1 MGDTHITGRHIGRG
15 THITSEGVHI
25 SLVNVC
31 GDTHITGA
39 HISLRQG
46 HKLVEQAIN
55 TASGNGDDI
64 ITPIIHIVV
73 IAEDQIIRLI
83 PVFKYEQNYIVLLK
97 LTTKF
102 VL

>member
-1 MGDTHITGRHIGRG
+1 M
-15 THITSEGVHI
+15 
-25 SLVNVC
+25 
-31 GDTHITGA
+31 
-39 HISLRQG
+39 
-46 HKLVEQAIN
+46 VEQAIN

-97 LTTKF
+97 LTGKF